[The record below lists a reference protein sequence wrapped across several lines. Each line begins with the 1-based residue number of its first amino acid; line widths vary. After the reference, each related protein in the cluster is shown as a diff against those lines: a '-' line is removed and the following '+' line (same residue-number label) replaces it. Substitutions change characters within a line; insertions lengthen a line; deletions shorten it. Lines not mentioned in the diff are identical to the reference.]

1 MTASVKRDYRSELR
15 AAQALETRRS
25 IVAAASKLFVEDG
38 YGATTIDAVAEAAGV
53 SRKTVFTA
61 VGGKLDL
68 LKVALDWAVA
78 GDDRPVAVADRGE
91 MRQIMAEDDAVVLL
105 RGCARVI
112 VAITGRAAGLAQALE
127 VAAGMDPAACDL
139 VEQARRHRLDDA
151 RMVVGRLRALGALT
165 QRPHLRRGGGS
176 GLAGH
181 RPRAFR
187 PSGPGAWVVPWA
199 IREVAVAVSDRAID
213 QHIVQFSYMPQ
224 RACNALVNAAIDV
237 LSMCS
242 HRSRALSRPHGFSAT
257 WMMSGCGLAMST
269 SAEDVTGPMSPKQLA
284 GQALRRV
291 PVVRV
296 HRVTGAAATPLR
308 CPSAT
313 GGL

>member
-1 MTASVKRDYRSELR
+1 MIASVKRDYRSELR

-68 LKVALDWAVA
+68 LKLALDWAVA

-105 RGCARVI
+105 RGCARAI

-151 RMVVGRLRALGALT
+151 RMVVGRLRSLGAL
-165 QRPHLRRGGGS
+165 RGDLTYGEAVDLVW
-176 GLAGH
+176 LATD
-181 RPRAFR
+181 PVLF
-187 PSGPGAWVVPWA
+187 
-199 IREVAVAVSDRAID
+199 DR
-213 QHIVQFSYMPQ
+213 
-224 RACNALVNAAIDV
+224 L
-237 LSMCS
+237 
-242 HRSRALSRPHGFSAT
+242 
-257 WMMSGCGLAMST
+257 
-269 SAEDVTGPMSPKQLA
+269 
-284 GQALRRV
+284 
-291 PVVRV
+291 VRV
-296 HRVTGAAATPLR
+296 RGWSRRRFEKWLAQYLI
-308 CPSAT
+308 
-313 GGL
+313 GQLIGI

>member
-38 YGATTIDAVAEAAGV
+38 YGATTIDAVAVAAGV

-127 VAAGMDPAACDL
+127 VAGGMDPAACDL

-165 QRPHLRRGGGS
+165 SDLTYDEAVDLVW
-176 GLAGH
+176 LATD
-181 RPRAFR
+181 PVLF
-187 PSGPGAWVVPWA
+187 
-199 IREVAVAVSDRAID
+199 DR
-213 QHIVQFSYMPQ
+213 
-224 RACNALVNAAIDV
+224 L
-237 LSMCS
+237 
-242 HRSRALSRPHGFSAT
+242 
-257 WMMSGCGLAMST
+257 
-269 SAEDVTGPMSPKQLA
+269 
-284 GQALRRV
+284 
-291 PVVRV
+291 VRV
-296 HRVTGAAATPLR
+296 RGWSRGRFEKWLSQYLIGQLIST
-308 CPSAT
+308 
-313 GGL
+313 

>member
-38 YGATTIDAVAEAAGV
+38 YVATTIDAVAVAAGV

-127 VAAGMDPAACDL
+127 VAGGMDPAACDL

-165 QRPHLRRGGGS
+165 SDLTYDEAVDLVW
-176 GLAGH
+176 LATD
-181 RPRAFR
+181 PVLF
-187 PSGPGAWVVPWA
+187 
-199 IREVAVAVSDRAID
+199 DR
-213 QHIVQFSYMPQ
+213 
-224 RACNALVNAAIDV
+224 L
-237 LSMCS
+237 
-242 HRSRALSRPHGFSAT
+242 
-257 WMMSGCGLAMST
+257 
-269 SAEDVTGPMSPKQLA
+269 
-284 GQALRRV
+284 
-291 PVVRV
+291 VRV
-296 HRVTGAAATPLR
+296 RGWSRGRFEKWLSQYLIGQLIST
-308 CPSAT
+308 
-313 GGL
+313 